1 LRSYDQETHKC
12 VINFA
17 NIWFEPIDRALP
29 WQRLETVLSV
39 YIDMIESEKVV
50 CIRDDVEQSG
60 DIKRVVVDGDIK
72 WLDTR
77 DQPDAMLADPV
88 TGVKR
93 NRGVM
98 FGPWIVQPYTK
109 AVLERCLQIW
119 DSLIQ
124 AIEDRMPRPPDN
136 DTIVEY
142 GLANEQML
150 DLARVTEEFTK
161 QILLRAQRPRFT
173 FIAPGLRLPTPEE
186 FTEQPFKGITTMQND
201 PQTRQTMPTLILRG
215 DDSCKA
221 SKHFPYPY
229 QEATSVPTGLYLA
242 DCTRSDLVYFE
253 DAARL
258 LLPFSIGGE
267 DTWAQTANCIAM
279 DGEHDS
285 LYQIGENPFA
295 PYHNVSLLGILQ
307 NFYAHVQ
314 TGSWSVDER
323 GVSNSIEK
331 FRDAET
337 EEYCKDYVVPLGP
350 GGY

>member
-1 LRSYDQETHKC
+1 
-12 VINFA
+12 
-17 NIWFEPIDRALP
+17 
-29 WQRLETVLSV
+29 
-39 YIDMIESEKVV
+39 MIESEKVV

-77 DQPDAMLADPV
+77 DRPDAMLADLV

-124 AIEDRMPRPPDN
+124 AIEDRMLRPLDN

-150 DLARVTEEFTK
+150 DLAGVTKEFTK
-161 QILLRAQRPRFT
+161 QILLRARRPRFT
-173 FIAPGLRLPTPEE
+173 FIAPGLRLPTLEE
-186 FTEQPFKGITTMQND
+186 FTEQPFKGIMTMHND
-201 PQTRQTMPTLILRG
+201 PRTRQTMPALILRG

-221 SKHFPYPY
+221 SKHFPHPY
-229 QEATSVPTGLYLA
+229 EGATSVPTGLYLA
-242 DCTRSDLVYFE
+242 DCTPSDLVYFE

-279 DGEHDS
+279 DGEHDI

-323 GVSNSIEK
+323 GVSNSIDK

-337 EEYCKDYVVPLGP
+337 EEYCRDYVVPLGP
-350 GGY
+350 GGYW